1 MGNWKAN
8 KRGNTPYQVKSSN
21 QASLISSFVVNFS
34 CYLVKILNPIMLRN
48 LNFSYERL
56 QGVIAAGHQKTA
68 EAGIEMLRSGGN
80 AFDAAIASI
89 LASFVTETGMTS
101 GGGGGFLL
109 AHTAASKNIC
119 YDFFTQTPGRKK
131 GEKEINF
138 YPVDVDFGGAVQ
150 EFHIG
155 LGSMAV
161 PGNIAGVFEIHKKLG
176 KLPFHLVAEPAI
188 FSAKKGVEI
197 TEYQNYLL
205 TTILKPIML
214 ATPEGR
220 DIYAPKGK
228 QLQTGDT
235 IFMSDFAET
244 LSYLVERGPR
254 EFYEGEI
261 AKKLVKDCQER
272 GGYLTHED
280 LKNYRVIERK
290 PLTIDYR
297 GNTLLTNPPPSSGG
311 TLIAFALEMLSLFD
325 LEKVGF
331 GTAKHLQILA
341 AAMGVTNLARKAE
354 FDGNIYRGDVADRFL
369 ASESLDKF
377 KKQLTETVNKL
388 GSTTHISVIDSDG
401 NAASV
406 TTSNGEGS
414 GYIIPGTG
422 IMLNNMLGEEDLNPH
437 GFHQWRE
444 NQRISSMMAPTIVL
458 KNGRP
463 EIVLGSG
470 GSNRIR
476 TAILQVISN
485 IIDFKMS
492 VKKAVDSPRIHWEN
506 NKFHLEPGFAEEEI
520 DKLKVSEEEELILWS
535 NKNMFF
541 GGVNAV
547 FENAED
553 LISGA
558 GDGRRGGASLSE
570 VGNRQEAKGK
580 SL

>member
-1 MGNWKAN
+1 
-8 KRGNTPYQVKSSN
+8 
-21 QASLISSFVVNFS
+21 
-34 CYLVKILNPIMLRN
+34 MLRN
-48 LNFSYERL
+48 LNSSNKGL
-56 QGVIAAGHQKTA
+56 KGVIAAGHHQTA
-68 EAGIEMLRSGGN
+68 LAGMEILRSGGN

-89 LASFVTETGMTS
+89 LASFVAETGLTS
-101 GGGGGFLL
+101 AGGGGFLL
-109 AHTAASKNIC
+109 AHTAANKNIL
-119 YDFFTQTPGRKK
+119 YDFFTQTPGQKK
-131 GEKEINF
+131 PEKEVNF
-138 YPVDVDFGGAVQ
+138 YPVDVNFGGAVQ

-161 PGNIAGVFEIHKKLG
+161 PGNIAGVFEIHQQLG
-176 KLPFHLVAEPAI
+176 KLPFHVVAEPAI
-188 FSAKKGVEI
+188 HYAKNGVEI
-197 TEYQNYLL
+197 TDYQNYLL
-205 TTILKPIML
+205 TTVLKPIML

-235 IFMSDFAET
+235 IFMSHFADT
-244 LSYLVERGPR
+244 LTYLVERGPR

-272 GGYLTHED
+272 GGYLTYDD

-290 PLTIDYR
+290 PLEIDYR

-341 AAMGVTNLARKAE
+341 AAMGVTNIARKTD
-354 FDGNIYRGDVADRFL
+354 FDGNIYRENIADRFL
-369 ASESLDKF
+369 AAESLDSF

-388 GSTTHISVIDSDG
+388 GSTTHISVIDSEG

-422 IMLNNMLGEEDLNPH
+422 IMVNNMLGEEDLNPH
-437 GFHQWRE
+437 GFHQWKE
-444 NQRISSMMAPTIVL
+444 NLRMSSMMAPTIIL
-458 KNGRP
+458 KNGLP

-492 VKKAVDSPRIHWEN
+492 VKDAVDSPRIHWEN
-506 NKFHLEPGFAEEEI
+506 NKFHLEPGFAGEEVN
-520 DKLKVSEEEELILWS
+520 KLRVSEEEELILWS
-535 NKNMFF
+535 NENMFF
-541 GGVNAV
+541 GGVHAV
-547 FENAED
+547 FEDAEG

-558 GDGRRGGASLSE
+558 GDRRRGGASLSS
-570 VGNRQEAKGK
+570 N
-580 SL
+580 